1 MKTKDGRGGALKKR
15 LDTVLVERGLTDTR
29 AKARAVIMAG
39 SVYVDGVRTD
49 KAGALVVEGSN
60 VEVRDNSLKY
70 VSRGGLKLEAALR
83 QFGIDP
89 AGKVAADIGASTG
102 GFTDCL
108 LKSGAAK
115 VYAVDVGYGQLD
127 WKLRN
132 DPRVIVKEKLNARY
146 IKPDDIGEP
155 VDIVV
160 IDVSFIS
167 LKMIIPPALALLKP
181 GGVLVALIKPQFE
194 VGKGEV
200 GKGGIVRDE
209 TKHREVVDK
218 ITEFVK
224 SLGLGVL
231 GVIPSPIEGAEGNKE
246 FLIAAVKGRDG

>member
-1 MKTKDGRGGALKKR
+1 MKRNGNPGAPLKKR
-15 LDTVLVERGLTDTR
+15 LDTELVERGLANTR
-29 AKARAVIMAG
+29 AKARALIMAG

-49 KAGALVVEGSN
+49 KAGALIKEGSGI
-60 VEVRDNSLKY
+60 EVRGAPLKY
-70 VSRGGLKLEAALR
+70 VSRGGLKLEAALVE
-83 QFGIDP
+83 FGIDP
-89 AGKVAADIGASTG
+89 GGMTAVDIGASTG

-127 WKLRN
+127 WRLRQ

-146 IKPDDIGEP
+146 IKPEDIGEP
-155 VDIVV
+155 ADIVT

-167 LKMIIPPALALLKP
+167 LSMIIPPALALLKP

-200 GKGGIVRDE
+200 GRGGIVRDE
-209 TKHREVVDK
+209 AKHREVVGK
-218 ITEFVK
+218 IRELVQE
-224 SLGLGVL
+224 LGLGVL

-246 FLIAAVKGRDG
+246 FLIAALDVQ

>member
-1 MKTKDGRGGALKKR
+1 MKRNEGRGGSKKR
-15 LDTVLVERGLTDTR
+15 LDTVLVERGLVETR
-29 AKARAVIMAG
+29 ARARAVIMAG

-49 KAGALVVEGSN
+49 KAGALVGEGSG
-60 VEVRDNSLKY
+60 VEVRDTSLKY
-70 VSRGGLKLEAALR
+70 VSRGGLKLEGALKE
-83 QFGIDP
+83 FGIDP
-89 AGKVAADIGASTG
+89 SGWVAADIGASTG

-108 LKSGAAK
+108 LKSGAVK
-115 VYAVDVGYGQLD
+115 VYAIDVGYGQLD
-127 WKLRN
+127 WKLRQ
-132 DPRVIVKEKLNARY
+132 DPRVIIKEKLNARY
-146 IKPDDIGEP
+146 IKPDDISEP

-167 LKMIIPPALALLKP
+167 LTLIIPPALALLKP

-209 TKHREVVDK
+209 AKHREVVDK
-218 ITEFVK
+218 IREHVQG
-224 SLGLGVL
+224 LGLGIL

-246 FLIAAVKGRDG
+246 FLIAAVKAGED